1 MILYQPPQN
10 RSWKPLRGKALRLL
24 IFNTSA
30 VERQRFERKRSDPI
44 PPPFPYPGKGGGSGG
59 YIPRR
64 ALGGSTAGTA
74 SQGCGAPPRSGGFAL
89 DRQPRLCYWVARR
102 RGIHPAEPP
111 WRKRGNGRVPSG
123 HGVQKIYKNT
133 APIFVGSDVLRKV
146 DSPLN
151 CCVFVCS
158 C

>member
-1 MILYQPPQN
+1 M
-10 RSWKPLRGKALRLL
+10 RGK
-24 IFNTSA
+24 
-30 VERQRFERKRSDPI
+30 RFDPI

-89 DRQPRLCYWVARR
+89 DRQPRLCYGW
-102 RGIHPAEPP
+102 RGDGGYIQQSL
-111 WRKRGNGRVPSG
+111 RGRSGENGRVPSG

-146 DSPLN
+146 DSPLPPPLRWTATATSPSVWLRTAPPGWRVSSGTFWA
-151 CCVFVCS
+151 CKGKT
-158 C
+158 

>member
-10 RSWKPLRGKALRLL
+10 RRWKPLRGKALRLL

-30 VERQRFERKRSDPI
+30 VERQRFERKRFDPI

-89 DRQPRLCYWVARR
+89 DRLPRLCYGWRGDGGYIQQKLRR
-102 RGIHPAEPP
+102 RSG
-111 WRKRGNGRVPSG
+111 GNGRVLSS
-123 HGVQKIYKNT
+123 HSVQKPYKNT
-133 APIFVGSDVLRKV
+133 APIFTESGVLRKV
-146 DSPLN
+146 DSPFN

>member
-1 MILYQPPQN
+1 M
-10 RSWKPLRGKALRLL
+10 RGKALKLL
-24 IFNTSA
+24 IVHISG
-30 VERQRFERKRSDPI
+30 VERQRFEGKRFDPI

-64 ALGGSTAGTA
+64 ALGGSTAWTA

-89 DRQPRLCYWVARR
+89 DRQPRLCYGW
-102 RGIHPAEPP
+102 RGDGGYIQQSL
-111 WRKRGNGRVPSG
+111 RGRSGGNGVTSG
-123 HGVQKIYKNT
+123 HGVQKPYKNT
-133 APIFVGSDVLRKV
+133 APIFVGNGVLRKV
-146 DSPLN
+146 DSPFN

>member
-10 RSWKPLRGKALRLL
+10 RRWKPLRGKALRLL

-30 VERQRFERKRSDPI
+30 VERQRFERKRFDPI

-89 DRQPRLCYWVARR
+89 DRLPRLCYGWRGDGGYIQQSLRGRSGEMGGSLLVTVSRR
-102 RGIHPAEPP
+102 YTKTPLRFG
-111 WRKRGNGRVPSG
+111 GSG
-123 HGVQKIYKNT
+123 
-133 APIFVGSDVLRKV
+133 VLRKV

>member
-10 RSWKPLRGKALRLL
+10 RRWKPLRGKALRLL

-30 VERQRFERKRSDPI
+30 VERQRFERKRFDPI

-74 SQGCGAPPRSGGFAL
+74 CQGCGAPPRSGGFAL
-89 DRQPRLCYWVARR
+89 DRLPRLCYGW
-102 RGIHPAEPP
+102 RGDGGYSTRAVFTGDGGREKLWTPCPELPLTSPYPSFSPPCPAPGAASLSTPP
-111 WRKRGNGRVPSG
+111 TGP
-123 HGVQKIYKNT
+123 
-133 APIFVGSDVLRKV
+133 
-146 DSPLN
+146 
-151 CCVFVCS
+151 
-158 C
+158 